1 MLFMGC
7 DRELFL
13 VLIMLVAFII
23 GPFGIF
29 KGNYL
34 TIPIGLVIWIIGQM
48 LLIRMTK
55 NDPFTRQIFIR
66 SLAYREYYPAT
77 SNINEANEH

>member
-13 VLIMLVAFII
+13 ILIMLVAFVI

-34 TIPIGLVIWIIGQM
+34 TIPIGLILWIIGQM
-48 LLIRMTK
+48 LLIRMAK
-55 NDPFTRQIFIR
+55 NDPFTRQIFMR
-66 SLAYREYYPAT
+66 SLAYREYYPAV
-77 SNINEANEH
+77 SYIDEADGR